1 MVYYEQE
8 TEARL
13 KKYFIEKYPYFL
25 LILAGL
31 VIAAFIYF
39 NYLWQQSWVAIER
52 EMTKTEK
59 LEQELKELTK
69 EEKAVVEMSLYKSFS
84 GEYEI
89 SHPKDWNVRE
99 TEGYATFEPAA
110 EPRGEGKTPAVPG
123 LFFVSVKENPEQF
136 DLQGWLEQ
144 TDEPGAGLGSF
155 DRFLSAKEAAE
166 LKKLYEADKAFRL
179 DYYEKEISVPGIS
192 GLEQYL
198 DAEGGSARIVYL
210 PYGGKIY
217 ALTVSSESHFNPSR
231 QDPAVVKFLEIAD
244 TMIKSFK
251 MIK

>member
-8 TEARL
+8 TEERL
-13 KKYFIEKYPYFL
+13 KKYFIEKYPYLL

-39 NYLWQQSWVAIER
+39 NYLWQKSLTVIER
-52 EMTKTEK
+52 EMSQIEK

-89 SHPKDWNVRE
+89 SHPKAWSVRE
-99 TEGYATFEPAA
+99 TEGYVTFEPPA
-110 EPRGEGKTPAVPG
+110 EPQGEGKTPAVPG

-144 TDEPGAGLGSF
+144 TEEPGAGLGSF

-179 DYYEKEISVPGIS
+179 DYYEKEISVSGIS

-210 PYGGKIY
+210 PFSGKIY
-217 ALTVSSESHFNPSR
+217 ALTVSSERHFTPSR
-231 QDPAVVKFLEIAD
+231 QDPGVVKFLEITD
-244 TMIKSFK
+244 VMINSFK
-251 MIK
+251 LIK

>member
-8 TEARL
+8 TEERL

-52 EMTKTEK
+52 EMTRTES
-59 LEQELKELTK
+59 LEKELKELTK
-69 EEKAVVEMSLYKSFS
+69 EEKAVVEMSLYKNLAA
-84 GEYEI
+84 GYEI

-99 TEGYATFEPAA
+99 TEEYATFEPPV
-110 EPRGEGKTPAVPG
+110 EPPAKGQAPAIPG

-166 LKKLYEADKAFRL
+166 LKKLYEADRAFRL
-179 DYYEKEISVPGIS
+179 DYYEKEVSVSEIS

-198 DAEGGSARIVYL
+198 DTEGGSARIVYL

-217 ALTVSSESHFNPSR
+217 ALTVSSERHFTPSR
-231 QDPAVVKFLEIAD
+231 QDPSVVKFLE
-244 TMIKSFK
+244 TTGEMIDSFK
-251 MIK
+251 ITK